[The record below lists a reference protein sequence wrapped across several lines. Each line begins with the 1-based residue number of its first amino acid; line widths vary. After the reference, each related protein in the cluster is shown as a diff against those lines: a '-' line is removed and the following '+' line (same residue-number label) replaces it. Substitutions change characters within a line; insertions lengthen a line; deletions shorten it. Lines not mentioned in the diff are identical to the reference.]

1 MNSKIITNGI
11 LRAVAII
18 LGVMGLGYFLF
29 TIQSVLVY
37 IIISAIIA
45 LISKPIILFLRKKL
59 KFPNTVA
66 VISTMVL
73 FVTLILGITG
83 MFIPLV
89 IEQGESLSL
98 LKTTALEEN
107 IGNLIT
113 QANDYFTSKN
123 INILS
128 ELQSADVFTS
138 LKTIPNVLNSIVGAL
153 GSFSIGL
160 FSVLFITFFFMKD
173 SRLFKNALLTLIPQ
187 GAEKKFS
194 HSLEK
199 INDLLSRYFIGLV
212 IQISILFV
220 IYTLI
225 LLIFGVSNAVVIAFL
240 CALLNI
246 IPYIGPLI
254 SAFLMIV
261 LTMTSGLGQSL
272 DFQSDI
278 LPKTVYVMI
287 GFIIAQVIDN
297 FVSQPMIFSKT
308 TKSHPLEIF
317 LIIIIGGLLA
327 GPLGM
332 IVAVPSYTVLKV
344 ILKEFMSDNK
354 IVSSLTKE
362 I

>member
-1 MNSKIITNGI
+1 MNSKIISKGI
-11 LRAVAII
+11 LRALAII
-18 LGVMGLGYFLF
+18 LGVIGLGYFLL

-37 IIISAIIA
+37 ILIAAIIA
-45 LISKPIILFLRKKL
+45 LIAKPIILFLRKKL

-113 QANDYFTSKN
+113 QANDYFSSKN

-173 SRLFKNALLTLIPQ
+173 SRLFKNALLALIPQ
-187 GAEKKFS
+187 GTEKKFS

-212 IQISILFV
+212 IQISILFIV
-220 IYTLI
+220 YTLI

-261 LTMTSGLGQSL
+261 LTMTSGLGQNL
-272 DFQSDI
+272 DFQSEI
-278 LPKTVYVMI
+278 LPKTIYVMI
-287 GFIIAQVIDN
+287 GFIMAQMEIILQ
-297 FVSQPMIFSKT
+297 VS
-308 TKSHPLEIF
+308 
-317 LIIIIGGLLA
+317 
-327 GPLGM
+327 
-332 IVAVPSYTVLKV
+332 PSYSQRLR
-344 ILKEFMSDNK
+344 
-354 IVSSLTKE
+354 SLIRWKFS
-362 I
+362 

>member
-29 TIQSVLVY
+29 TIQTVLVY

-138 LKTIPNVLNSIVGAL
+138 LKTIPNLLNSIVGAL

-199 INDLLSRYFIGLV
+199 NKR
-212 IQISILFV
+212 
-220 IYTLI
+220 
-225 LLIFGVSNAVVIAFL
+225 
-240 CALLNI
+240 
-246 IPYIGPLI
+246 
-254 SAFLMIV
+254 
-261 LTMTSGLGQSL
+261 
-272 DFQSDI
+272 
-278 LPKTVYVMI
+278 
-287 GFIIAQVIDN
+287 
-297 FVSQPMIFSKT
+297 
-308 TKSHPLEIF
+308 
-317 LIIIIGGLLA
+317 LIITIFYW
-327 GPLGM
+327 LGHSNFYFVCYLYLNT
-332 IVAVPSYTVLKV
+332 INLWSV
-344 ILKEFMSDNK
+344 
-354 IVSSLTKE
+354 
-362 I
+362 

>member
-1 MNSKIITNGI
+1 MNSKLISNGI
-11 LRAVAII
+11 LRAIAVLAAV
-18 LGVMGLGYFLF
+18 LFLGYFLLL
-29 TIQSVLVY
+29 IQSVLIY
-37 IIISAIIA
+37 IIIAAIIA
-45 LISKPIILFLRKKL
+45 LIAKPMILFLRKKL
-59 KFPNTVA
+59 KFPNTIA
-66 VISTMVL
+66 VVSTMVL
-73 FVTLILGITG
+73 FVSLIIGITG

-128 ELQSADVFTS
+128 ELQGADVFAS
-138 LKTIPNVLNSIVGAL
+138 LKSIPNLLNSIVGAL
-153 GSFSIGL
+153 GSFSVGL
-160 FSVLFITFFFMKD
+160 FSVLFISFFFMKD
-173 SRLFKNALLTLIPQ
+173 SKMFKSALLTLMPK
-187 GAEKKFS
+187 GTEDRFS

-212 IQISILFV
+212 IQITILFV
-220 IYTLI
+220 IYTII
-225 LLIFGVSNAVVIAFL
+225 LLVIGVSNAVVIAFL

-246 IPYIGPLI
+246 IPYVGPLI

-261 LTMTSGLGQSL
+261 LTMTSGLGQDL
-272 DFQSDI
+272 DFQVEI

-287 GFIIAQVIDN
+287 GFIIAQVVDN
-297 FVSQPMIFSKT
+297 FASQPIIFSKT

-332 IVAVPSYTVLKV
+332 IIAVPSYTVLKV
-344 ILKEFMSDNK
+344 ILKEFISDNK
-354 IVSSLTKE
+354 IVSSLTKD

>member
-11 LRAVAII
+11 LRALAIVFGI
-18 LGVMGLGYFLF
+18 IILGYFLL
-29 TIQSVLVY
+29 TIKSVLVY
-37 IIISAIIA
+37 IIIAAIIA
-45 LISKPIILFLRKKL
+45 LIAKPIILFLRKKF
-59 KFPNTVA
+59 KFPNTLA
-66 VISTMVL
+66 VISTMLL
-73 FVTLILGITG
+73 FVVMILGVTG

-107 IGNLIT
+107 IANLIT

-123 INILS
+123 INVLN
-128 ELQSADVFTS
+128 ELQNADIFTS

-160 FSVLFITFFFMKD
+160 FSVLFISFFFMKD

-261 LTMTSGLGQSL
+261 LTMTSGLGQNL

-278 LPKTVYVMI
+278 LPK
-287 GFIIAQVIDN
+287 
-297 FVSQPMIFSKT
+297 P
-308 TKSHPLEIF
+308 
-317 LIIIIGGLLA
+317 
-327 GPLGM
+327 
-332 IVAVPSYTVLKV
+332 
-344 ILKEFMSDNK
+344 FM
-354 IVSSLTKE
+354 
-362 I
+362 

>member
-1 MNSKIITNGI
+1 MNSKVITNGI
-11 LRAVAII
+11 LGAIAVLAAV
-18 LGVMGLGYFLF
+18 LFLGYFLIM
-29 TIQSVLVY
+29 IQSVLIY
-37 IIISAIIA
+37 IIIAAIIA
-45 LISKPIILFLRKKL
+45 LIAKPMILFLRKKL
-59 KFPNTVA
+59 KFPNTLA
-66 VISTMVL
+66 VVSTMVL
-73 FVTLILGITG
+73 FVGLILGITG

-98 LKTTALEEN
+98 LKTKGLEEN

-113 QANDYFTSKN
+113 QANEYFTSKN
-123 INILS
+123 INVLN
-128 ELQSADVFTS
+128 ELQNADIFTS

-160 FSVLFITFFFMKD
+160 FSILFISFFFMKD
-173 SRLFKNALLTLIPQ
+173 SRLFKNALLTLIPK

-199 INDLLSRYFIGLV
+199 INDLLARYFIGLV
-212 IQISILFV
+212 IQIFILFF

-261 LTMTSGLGQSL
+261 LTMTSGLGQNL
-272 DFQSDI
+272 DFQSEI
-278 LPKTVYVMI
+278 LIKTIKVMI

-297 FVSQPMIFSKT
+297 FVSQPIIFSKT

-332 IVAVPSYTVLKV
+332 IIAVPSYTVLKV

>member
-1 MNSKIITNGI
+1 MNSKLITNGI
-11 LRAVAII
+11 LRAIAVLTAIVV
-18 LGVMGLGYFLF
+18 LVYFLVM
-29 TIQSVLVY
+29 IQSVLIY
-37 IIISAIIA
+37 IIIAAIIA
-45 LISKPIILFLRKKL
+45 LIAKPMILFLRKKL
-59 KFPNTVA
+59 KFPNTLA

-73 FVTLILGITG
+73 FVGLILGITG

-98 LKTTALEEN
+98 LKTKGLEEN

-113 QANDYFTSKN
+113 QANEYFTSKN
-123 INILS
+123 IDILS
-128 ELQSADVFTS
+128 ELQGADVFAS
-138 LKTIPNVLNSIVGAL
+138 LKSIPNLLNSIVGAL
-153 GSFSIGL
+153 GSFSVGL
-160 FSVLFITFFFMKD
+160 FSVLFISFFFMKD
-173 SRLFKNALLTLIPQ
+173 SKMFKSALLTLMPK
-187 GAEKKFS
+187 GTEDRFS

-212 IQISILFV
+212 IQITILFV
-220 IYTLI
+220 IYTII
-225 LLIFGVSNAVVIAFL
+225 LLVIGVSNAVVIAFL

-246 IPYIGPLI
+246 IPYVGPLI

-261 LTMTSGLGQSL
+261 LTMTSGLGQDL
-272 DFQSDI
+272 DFQAEI

-287 GFIIAQVIDN
+287 GFIIAQVVDN
-297 FVSQPMIFSKT
+297 FASQPIIFSKT

-332 IVAVPSYTVLKV
+332 IIAVPSYTVLKV
-344 ILKEFMSDNK
+344 ILKEFISDNK
-354 IVSSLTKE
+354 IVSSLTKD

>member
-11 LRAVAII
+11 LKAFAII
-18 LGVMGLGYFLF
+18 MGIIVVGYFLL

-37 IIISAIIA
+37 IIIAAIIA
-45 LISKPIILFLRKKL
+45 LIAKPIILFLRLKL
-59 KFPNTVA
+59 KFPNILA
-66 VISTMVL
+66 VISTMLL
-73 FVTLILGITG
+73 FMTITLGVTG

-113 QANDYFTSKN
+113 QANDYFESEN
-123 INILS
+123 INILN
-128 ELQSADVFTS
+128 ELQNADIFTS
-138 LKTIPNVLNSIVGAL
+138 LKTIPNLLNSIVGAL
-153 GSFSIGL
+153 GSLSIGL
-160 FSVLFITFFFMKD
+160 FSVLFISFFFMKD
-173 SRLFKNALLTLIPQ
+173 NRLFKNALLTLIPK
-187 GAEKKFS
+187 GSENKFS

-212 IQISILFV
+212 IQISILFF

-225 LLIFGVSNAVVIAFL
+225 FLIVGVSNAVVIAFL

-246 IPYIGPLI
+246 IPYVGPLI

-272 DFQSDI
+272 DFQTEI

-287 GFIIAQVIDN
+287 GFIIAQIGDN
-297 FVSQPMIFSKT
+297 FISQPIIFSKT

-332 IVAVPSYTVLKV
+332 IIAVPSYTALKV
-344 ILKEFMSDNK
+344 ILKEFMSHNK